1 MYQNILVPTDMSVVA
16 AGALRYAGLLRERL
30 QARITLLYADETW
43 LPVDILEMPLGY
55 YLENAPETKAKLQEL
70 LRKYADSYLPPG
82 SAQTQVVQE
91 SPARAIVHAAKEMNA
106 DLVIMGTH
114 GRRGWR
120 RALLGSVTE
129 TVLHEIDRPVLTVTP
144 AALTDSKTPEIRRVI
159 CPVNFTYVA
168 RTSLHHACA
177 MAEAFDAELVV
188 VYVAEG
194 IQPPKLP
201 EVEAAFN
208 LWVDPAV
215 RGRARYK
222 LTIVDSGDAAESVLA
237 TAAEVD
243 ADLIVLGAQHRFF
256 HDATVVGT
264 TTERITRFARCPV
277 LTVVRKATAEIEMDV
292 PREEEL
298 TVV

>member
-1 MYQNILVPTDMSVVA
+1 MYQHILVPTDMSELA
-16 AGALRYAGLLRERL
+16 GGALRYAGLLRERL
-30 QARITLLYADETW
+30 RARITLLYADETW
-43 LPVDILEMPLGY
+43 LPMDILEMPLGY
-55 YLENAPETKAKLQEL
+55 YLENAPATKAKLQEH
-70 LRKYADSYLPPG
+70 LRQYADGYLPPG

-91 SPARAIVHAAKEMNA
+91 SPARAIVQAAKEMNA

-114 GRRGWR
+114 GRHGWR

-129 TVLHEIDRPVLTVTP
+129 TVLHETDRPVLTVTP
-144 AALTDSKTPEIRRVI
+144 AVLTSSEAPQIRRVV

-168 RTSLHHACA
+168 RTSLQHACA

-188 VYVAEG
+188 LYVAEG
-194 IQPPKLP
+194 IELPKLP

-222 LTIVDSGDAAESVLA
+222 LTIVDSGNAAESVLA
-237 TAAEVD
+237 AAAELE

-256 HDATVVGT
+256 YDATVVGT

-277 LTVVRKATAEIEMDV
+277 LTVVRKAKAEIEV
-292 PREEEL
+292 EVEREKEL
-298 TVV
+298 TAV